1 MGSGATRFR
10 TRSSAGATRFENEE
24 NIHCC
29 LFHSR
34 KYLLL
39 QFYLGN
45 TVVRTRE
52 PYIAFC
58 FTRVSHDVI
67 CIQIAEI
74 VICKHIRPFSNDMI
88 CIKIVKIVNMNRHE
102 FRKADFTWRQS
113 VLQIEDLNNNNNSQ
127 NQQIRHVRSISRDL
141 RKVRTVWYFLYCQ
154 HFWTKEDNKRRWKWM
169 HQQET
174 TIIISLID
182 WRAG

>member
-39 QFYLGN
+39 QFYLRN

-88 CIKIVKIVNMNRHE
+88 CIKIVKIVNMNSSISSTWIVMNSAKLILVDANQ
-102 FRKADFTWRQS
+102 FFKADFALTNLTKIS
-113 VLQIEDLNNNNNSQ
+113 
-127 NQQIRHVRSISRDL
+127 QIRQNRHV
-141 RKVRTVWYFLYCQ
+141 Y
-154 HFWTKEDNKRRWKWM
+154 
-169 HQQET
+169 
-174 TIIISLID
+174 
-182 WRAG
+182 AGNSSWCRFE